1 MELTQSLHRNL
12 QQRPD
17 AAAVVDGE
25 VELSWRE
32 LVDEVARLAA
42 ALRAHGVEPGDRVG
56 ILAEN
61 SVRVVE
67 HVFACAWAG
76 TVATPVNYRWS
87 VAEMAGQIEEAEVAV
102 LLVGDGFAGAAVA
115 LRERCACLTVLVH
128 AGGGSAP
135 AGFADVREWI
145 AGAAPMADAR
155 LPADALAL
163 LLYTGGT
170 TGEPK
175 GVMLSARSVMT
186 SALGTF
192 ASTGLPNRAER
203 CLVIS
208 PLFHLAAL
216 GNLLG
221 HMMIGSTIV
230 VVPGFDPAAVAE
242 LIHRHRITTLTMVP
256 TMIAWMLD
264 HLEEGEEERLRTLR
278 TVSYGA
284 ESISPELLRRLRA
297 RLPGIS
303 LSQRYGMTE
312 LGPVATSLRPD
323 DHSDPA
329 LLASVG
335 RAAPHAE
342 VRIVDSLDREVPVGE
357 VGEITVRGDNVMLGY
372 WKHPEETARALRGGW
387 MHTGDAGRMDENG
400 YLFLA
405 DRLKDMIISGGEN
418 VYSAEVEKALAE
430 HPDIAQIAVI
440 GVPDERFGERVHAV
454 VVPREGAHPS
464 LEELRGFGAERLAR
478 YKLPRSVQLVE
489 RMPLSPVGKI
499 LKRELRDTAA
509 EAAGVTVP
517 TATGERGAA
526 EAAAS
531 AERGD
536 GG

>member
-32 LVDEVARLAA
+32 FVDEVARLAA

-61 SVRVVE
+61 SLRVVE

-102 LLVGDGFAGAAVA
+102 LLVGDGFAGAAAA

-242 LIHRHRITTLTMVP
+242 LIHRHRVTTLTMVP

-342 VRIVDSLDREVPVGE
+342 VRIVDPLDREVPVGE

-372 WKHPEETARALRGGW
+372 WKRPEETARALRGGW

-499 LKRELRDTAA
+499 LKRELRDAAA

>member
-17 AAAVVDGE
+17 AVAVVDGE

-32 LVDEVARLAA
+32 FADEVARLAA

-61 SVRVVE
+61 SLRVVE

-76 TVATPVNYRWS
+76 AVATPVNYRWS
-87 VAEMAGQIEEAEVAV
+87 VTEMAGQIEEAEAAI
-102 LLVGDGFAGAAVA
+102 LLVGEGFAETAAA
-115 LRERCACLTVLVH
+115 LRERCAGLTELVH
-128 AGGGSAP
+128 VGREPAP

-145 AGAAPMADAR
+145 SQSSPMADAR
-155 LPADALAL
+155 LPADDLAL

-230 VVPGFDPAAVAE
+230 VAPGFDPAAVTG
-242 LIHRHRITTLTMVP
+242 LIQRHRITTLTLVP

-264 HLEEGEEERLRTLR
+264 HLQEGEEEKLETLQ
-278 TVSYGA
+278 TISYGA

-297 RLPGIS
+297 RLPRVS
-303 LSQRYGMTE
+303 LTQRYGMTE

-323 DHSDPA
+323 DHTNPA

-342 VRIVDSLDREVPVGE
+342 VRIVDPLDRELPAGE

-372 WKHPEETARALRGGW
+372 WKRPEETAHALRGGW
-387 MHTGDAGRMDENG
+387 MHTGDAGRMDGNG

-418 VYSAEVEKALAE
+418 VYSAEVEKVLAG

-454 VVPREGAHPS
+454 IVPRGQTRPA
-464 LEELRGFGAERLAR
+464 LEELREFGAERLAR

-489 RMPLSPVGKI
+489 RMPLTPVGKI
-499 LKRELRDTAA
+499 LKRALR
-509 EAAGVTVP
+509 EAAGAAASAVP

-526 EAAAS
+526 GAAAS
-531 AERGD
+531 AEKGD
-536 GG
+536 GE